1 MPYLTY
7 QEYIDFGFSEID
19 EQEFNRLL
27 PKASDAVDSVTRS
40 FYKFNDMDSDVPFRR
55 EQFKKAVASQIQYFH
70 DMGGTS
76 SHELNEAQTVTI
88 GRTTVSTSNRDSSQE
103 KSKNKLI
110 SDDVFMYLRY
120 TGLLYRGV
128 AVKLCE

>member
-1 MPYLTY
+1 MEYLTY
-7 QEYIDFGFSEID
+7 DEYIELGFPEIG
-19 EQEFNRLL
+19 ETEFNRLL
-27 PKASDAVDSVTRS
+27 PKASDVVDSVTRS
-40 FYKFNDMDSDVPFRR
+40 FYKFNDMDRDVPFRR
-55 EQFKKAVASQIQYFH
+55 EQFKKAVAAQIQYFH

-88 GRTTVSTSNRDSSQE
+88 GRTTVSTSNRDSLQKE
-103 KSKNKLI
+103 QKNKLI

-128 AVKLCE
+128 AMRL

>member
-7 QEYIDFGFSEID
+7 QEYIDFGFTEID

-27 PKASDAVDSVTRS
+27 SKASDVVDSVTRS
-40 FYKFNDMDSDVPFRR
+40 FYKFNDIEQDVPFRR
-55 EQFKKAVASQIQYFH
+55 EQFKKAIAAQIQYFH

-88 GRTTVSTSNRDSSQE
+88 GRTTVSTSNRNSSQE
-103 KSKNKLI
+103 EQKNKLI

-128 AVKLCE
+128 AMRL

>member
-1 MPYLTY
+1 MAYLTY
-7 QEYIDFGFSEID
+7 QEYIDLGFPEIG
-19 EQEFNRLL
+19 EAEFNKLL
-27 PKASDAVDSVTRS
+27 PKASDVIDSVTRS
-40 FYKFNDMDSDVPFRR
+40 FYKFNDIEQDVPFRR
-55 EQFKKAVASQIQYFH
+55 EQFKKAIAAQIQYFH

-88 GRTTVSTSNRDSSQE
+88 GRTTVSTSNRNSSQE
-103 KSKNKLI
+103 EQKNKLI

-128 AVKLCE
+128 AMRL

>member
-1 MPYLTY
+1 MSYLTY
-7 QEYIDFGFSEID
+7 QEYIDFGFTEID

-27 PKASDAVDSVTRS
+27 PKASDVVDGVTRS
-40 FYKFNDMDSDVPFRR
+40 FYKFNDINDDVPFRR
-55 EQFKKAVASQIQYFH
+55 EQFKKAIASQIQYFH

-88 GRTTVSTSNRDSSQE
+88 GRTTISTNSRNSSQE
-103 KSKNKLI
+103 KQKNKLI
-110 SDDVFMYLRY
+110 SDDVFMYLRH

-128 AVKLCE
+128 AMRL

>member
-7 QEYIDFGFSEID
+7 DEYIDLGLPEIG
-19 EQEFNRLL
+19 ETEFNRLL
-27 PKASDAVDSVTRS
+27 PKASDVVDSVTRS

-55 EQFKKAVASQIQYFH
+55 EQFKKAVAAQIQYFH
-70 DMGGTS
+70 DMGGVS

-88 GRTTVSTSNRDSSQE
+88 GRTTVSTSNRNSSQE
-103 KSKNKLI
+103 EQKNKLI

-128 AVKLCE
+128 AMRL

>member
-7 QEYIDFGFSEID
+7 QEYINFGFTEID

-27 PKASDAVDSVTRS
+27 PKASDVVDSVTRS
-40 FYKFNDMDSDVPFRR
+40 FYKFNDINDDVPFRR

-88 GRTTVSTSNRDSSQE
+88 GRTTVSTSNRNSSQDE
-103 KSKNKLI
+103 QKNKLI

-128 AVKLCE
+128 AMRL

>member
-1 MPYLTY
+1 MTYLTY
-7 QEYIDFGFSEID
+7 QEYIEFGFPEIG
-19 EQEFNRLL
+19 EAEFNKLL
-27 PKASDAVDSVTRS
+27 PKASDVVDSVTRS
-40 FYKFNDMDSDVPFRR
+40 FYKFNDIEQDVPFRR
-55 EQFKKAVASQIQYFH
+55 EQFKKAVAAQIQYFH

-88 GRTTVSTSNRDSSQE
+88 GRTTVSTSNRNSSQE
-103 KSKNKLI
+103 EQKNKLI

-128 AVKLCE
+128 AMRL